1 MAPRSN
7 VRGMSLA
14 DSVFSGRNVGM
25 EMTALSAAALGA
37 RADGVS
43 GQAGVAGR
51 EPRA

>member
-1 MAPRSN
+1 VAPRSN